1 METTD
6 NKQQNTATPWAIRL
20 YENDK
25 IRLNSLL
32 EALPGTDKREKL
44 MSIISKAEVETSKNQ
59 ASSEFLS
66 QLQQYTTAIMQAAAA
81 QAAHAAT
88 AESLIRSEYEQTLA
102 AKQAEIEALQKT
114 VAERE
119 DGIRQA
125 TALMKEQK
133 SKVTDAAAKVEEYRK
148 KADVLAIELQTAK
161 SEAVA
166 VAEIRKEYADRLN
179 AAEKA
184 AKHEEALKHE
194 AEAEKAA
201 VYVQLRDAQKAAD
214 AACTEATAQ
223 KATIDAQA
231 AQIAELKSQLAATTA
246 RAERAEAE
254 KMQLFNSFLQQQ
266 QPQKA
271 TKKAHHADTEADFEN
286 TLEAKGQQQLPLN
299 DNTDR

>member
-6 NKQQNTATPWAIRL
+6 NKQQPATTPWSIRL

-25 IRLNSLL
+25 IRINDLL
-32 EALPGTDKREKL
+32 EALPGTDRREKL
-44 MSIISKAEVETSKNQ
+44 MNIISKAEAETCKNQ

-66 QLQQYTTAIMQAAAA
+66 QLQQYTNAIMQAAAA

-88 AESLIRSEYEQTLA
+88 AENLIRSEYEQTLA
-102 AKQAEIEALQKT
+102 KKAAEIEDLQKT
-114 VAERE
+114 VAERGE
-119 DGIRQA
+119 EIRQA
-125 TALMKEQK
+125 AATLKEQEK
-133 SKVTDAAAKVEEYRK
+133 KVSDAAAKVAEYRE
-148 KADVLAIELQTAK
+148 KADALAIELQTAK

-166 VAEIRKEYADRLN
+166 VSEIRKEYADRLRLT
-179 AAEKA
+179 EKA
-184 AKHEEALKHE
+184 ATKAVEEKNKADT
-194 AEAEKAA
+194 EKAA
-201 VYVQLRDAQKAAD
+201 AYEKLAEVQKAAD
-214 AACTEATAQ
+214 AANTATAAA

-271 TKKAHHADTEADFEN
+271 AKKAPHAEAEADFES
-286 TLEAKGQQQLPLN
+286 TIEAKGQQQLPLN
-299 DNTDR
+299 K

>member
-25 IRLNSLL
+25 IRLNTLL

-59 ASSEFLS
+59 ASSEFLN

-81 QAAHAAT
+81 QAAHAAN
-88 AESLIRSEYEQTLA
+88 AENLIRSEYEQTLA

-119 DGIRQA
+119 DGIRQV
-125 TALMKEQK
+125 TAALKEQK
-133 SKVTDAAAKVEEYRK
+133 AKVSDAAAKVAEYK
-148 KADVLAIELQTAK
+148 EQADSLAIELQTAK

-166 VAEIRKEYADRLN
+166 VSEIRKEYADRLRLT
-179 AAEKA
+179 EKA
-184 AKHEEALKHE
+184 ATKAVEEKNK
-194 AEAEKAA
+194 AEAEKSA
-201 VYVQLRDAQKAAD
+201 VYARLAEVQKAAD
-214 AACTEATAQ
+214 AANTATAAA

-231 AQIAELKSQLAATTA
+231 AQIAELKAQLTAATA

-254 KMQLFNSFLQQQ
+254 KMQLFNSFLSSQQT
-266 QPQKA
+266 QKA
-271 TKKAHHADTEADFEN
+271 AKKAHHAEAEADFE
-286 TLEAKGQQQLPLN
+286 TTIEAKGQQQLPLN
-299 DNTDR
+299 DK